1 MGLLEGSDL
10 SMVDYIR
17 SKAIPTGNIA
27 QQPTVDTARRD
38 ALHPSR
44 AGGYNQWLR
53 HMMLVWYG
61 PLAASMF
68 EPGVPWSFTGEDG
81 LKVYGLI
88 AHTIQKLEQLPGYKH
103 LLPILHYEDGTVYS
117 SRFERALN
125 DFTSTEDVRV
135 LDLNMTKQ
143 LFSAVQYLHA
153 SGFCHNAIDASK
165 IVYTGDNYYLTNFET
180 VTPLT
185 RSKRTNDLNMLCRT
199 LLSYALPG
207 SEIHRILSNY
217 SAAGSEEVFA
227 PLFVQLGIPSFN
239 ALTDQMSVV
248 CSAERKRKLEISA
261 EV

>member
-61 PLAASMF
+61 PLAANMF

-135 LDLNMTKQ
+135 LDL
-143 LFSAVQYLHA
+143 
-153 SGFCHNAIDASK
+153 
-165 IVYTGDNYYLTNFET
+165 
-180 VTPLT
+180 
-185 RSKRTNDLNMLCRT
+185 
-199 LLSYALPG
+199 
-207 SEIHRILSNY
+207 
-217 SAAGSEEVFA
+217 
-227 PLFVQLGIPSFN
+227 
-239 ALTDQMSVV
+239 
-248 CSAERKRKLEISA
+248 
-261 EV
+261 